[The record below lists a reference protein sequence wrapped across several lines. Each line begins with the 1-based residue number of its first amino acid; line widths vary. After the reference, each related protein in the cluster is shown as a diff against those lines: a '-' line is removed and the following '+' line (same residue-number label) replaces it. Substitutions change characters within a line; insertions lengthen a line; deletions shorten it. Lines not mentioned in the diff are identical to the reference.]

1 MATLTRTLTQNYD
14 TSSGDTT
21 FDIDL
26 DLSKYKTLN
35 IQFNVTN
42 LSKANSSV
50 ALGRSNDESRFT
62 AIPGASVNLPTG
74 VDQAI
79 DINVADFGAKKLSVD
94 FTEAGGGMTG
104 TVESIVITAK
114 TE

>member
-1 MATLTRTLTQNYD
+1 MATLKKTITLNYD

-42 LSKANSSV
+42 LSKATSSA
-50 ALGRSNDESRFT
+50 ALGRSNDGSRFT
-62 AIPGASVNLPTG
+62 AIPGAVVNLPMG

-79 DINVADFGAKKLSVD
+79 DMNIADFGAKNLSVD
-94 FTEAGGGMTG
+94 FVAAGGGMTG
-104 TVESIVITAK
+104 TVESLVITAK

>member
-1 MATLTRTLTQNYD
+1 MATLKKTITLNYD

-21 FDIDL
+21 FSIDL

-35 IQFNVTN
+35 VQFNVTN

-50 ALGRSNDESRFT
+50 TLGRSNDGSRFT
-62 AIPGASVNLPTG
+62 AIPGASVNLPQG

-79 DINVADFGAKKLSVD
+79 DINVADFGAKNLVVD
-94 FTEAGGGMTG
+94 FFEAGGGMTG